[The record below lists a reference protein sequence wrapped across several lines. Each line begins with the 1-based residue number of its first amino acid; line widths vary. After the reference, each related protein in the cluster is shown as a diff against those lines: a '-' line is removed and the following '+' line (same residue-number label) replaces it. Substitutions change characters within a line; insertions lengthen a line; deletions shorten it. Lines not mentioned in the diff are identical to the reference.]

1 MPSGESRPVAPP
13 RMVAIGS
20 VSPVASGAKIEIVL
34 SQAFA
39 TYVLPLGSIAMP
51 TPVSARPITASGA
64 TSPFAPGAYVSTE
77 LLEWSTTKI
86 LAVGGNDASDGAR
99 RRLEQPADTNAGNDS
114 AAIHFL
120 RREPPTQHQSSRMG
134 TRVTTR
140 RRDAERAAR
149 GEWRI
154 IRREEHHRRHFG
166 ASQAGSR
173 SELRFDDD
181 RRAEV
186 DAIVDPDDVGVSH
199 ADASP
204 ADGSTKKL
212 RLWRAMNPDSPSV
225 AVRAR

>member
-39 TYVLPLGSIAMP
+39 TYVLPLGSIATP

-64 TSPFAPGAYVSTE
+64 TSPFPPGANVSTE

-99 RRLEQPADTNAGNDS
+99 RRLEQPDTNAGNDS

-120 RREPPTQHQSSRMG
+120 RREPPTQHQSVR
-134 TRVTTR
+134 
-140 RRDAERAAR
+140 
-149 GEWRI
+149 
-154 IRREEHHRRHFG
+154 
-166 ASQAGSR
+166 SR
-173 SELRFDDD
+173 SEPTV
-181 RRAEV
+181 RR
-186 DAIVDPDDVGVSH
+186 
-199 ADASP
+199 
-204 ADGSTKKL
+204 
-212 RLWRAMNPDSPSV
+212 
-225 AVRAR
+225 